1 MADGPRYHS
10 FTDQDQIDE
19 AISRGES
26 YSVTVGNL
34 GRVHFPAKRPPLE
47 RINDADD
54 DLSIDEN
61 YEVSSITSS
70 IEDQL
75 K

>member
-1 MADGPRYHS
+1 MADGLRYHS

-19 AISRGES
+19 AISKGES
-26 YSVTVGNL
+26 YSVTVGSL
-34 GRVHFPAKRPPLE
+34 GRVHFPANQPSLE
-47 RINDADD
+47 RIEDD
-54 DLSIDEN
+54 DSSIDEN